1 MPHIPPPEYQFNE
14 VYRAISSRFFQFH
27 HIKISDYID
36 KMLSVSHRYEEGFNF
51 VPKDADKWEDAL
63 KKAKFQPDTREMH
76 FGIIPSVGKVAALAT
91 RGNGYREKGTPSLH
105 CAVAKDECSVH
116 LDNIGFRSDGYGPDA
131 GQHIVDELIWQ
142 DKIVPRLRWVA
153 PAAVVDFLH
162 RIHPVVPNTRQF
174 RPFSQVGLEFDVM
187 SRRSPNL
194 QQQLKITIDL
204 SHSCSN
210 ASCDAFRRLNGSSLR
225 MENTLMLNFKVIG
238 W

>member
-1 MPHIPPPEYQFNE
+1 MLSFSLLGYQFNK
-14 VYRAISSRFFQFH
+14 VYHGISTRFLQLH
-27 HIKISDYID
+27 HIKISDHID
-36 KMLSVSHRYEEGFNF
+36 KMLSVDNRLEVGFNF
-51 VPKDADKWEDAL
+51 VPKDAAKWEEAL
-63 KKAKFQPDTREMH
+63 IKAGFQPDKREMH

-142 DKIVPRLRWVA
+142 DKIVPKLRRVM
-153 PAAVVDFLH
+153 PVAVVDFLH
-162 RIHPVVPNTRQF
+162 RIHPVVPNSRQF
-174 RPFSQVGLEFDVM
+174 RPFSQVGLELDLLA
-187 SRRSPNL
+187 RRSPDL
-194 QQQLKITIDL
+194 QRQIKITIDL

-210 ASCDAFRRLNGSSLR
+210 ATCDAFRQIDGKSIR